1 MPLIGVGTPVT
12 RVGAIQNGRSIA
24 RFTRVTANPAR
35 FHAST
40 DGSDAISQLCQGD
53 DKPYTVVTV
62 YIPRDTQ
69 TGYVWSWSWSWSDTV
84 NNTDAQQIAFI
95 RRSTNWSIRRQA
107 VTATTNDV
115 TWGSGHPVGAARIM
129 AVRHTGATISVW
141 DYSLTKAV
149 DGAAQD
155 APPFNSELI
164 FRLGATEV
172 QHATDPMIGA
182 VAGAMDLCEIII
194 EGESKSDADI
204 QQAIRDLAAK
214 WGIALA

>member
-12 RVGAIQNGRSIA
+12 RAAGIQNGRSIA

-69 TGYVWSWSWSWSDTV
+69 TGYVWSWSDTV

-95 RRSTNWSIRRQA
+95 RRSMNCSIRRQ
-107 VTATTNDV
+107 VVVATTNDV
-115 TWGSGHPVGAARIM
+115 TWGAGHPVGGARIV

-141 DYSLTKAV
+141 DNSLTKAV

-164 FRLGATEV
+164 FRLGATEI
-172 QHATDPMIGA
+172 QHGTDPTIGA

-194 EGESKSDADI
+194 EGESKSDAEI

-214 WGIALA
+214 WGITLA